1 MSSKDKKT
9 ASNLGKSES
18 NLGKS
23 ASNLGKSK
31 SNFDNVTSNLGKSAS
46 NFDDNSSSNVGNKS
60 SSNVGNNPASKVDNT
75 PASDVDYKSASNV
88 GSNPAIS
95 GGNGPPDR
103 RRKPRDS
110 SDITLPI
117 PLDNLPEGNR
127 NFTTEFTDDYDTIS
141 GSIEPTDPAY
151 KPYPFALRPAP
162 DGKIHIYYGV
172 LVHQIN
178 RMVFDV
184 DGFVEQAGLT
194 DPETIAPSNFDGED
208 GNRYRFYELDW
219 RGDVYLYWTTD
230 SAGVVQ
236 TCVIQEEK
244 GETKTLPDP
253 DDDSAGGKFSVKIG
267 TVPSYEIADLDQNIS
282 SDFYWISAFSV
293 QEETSTGGSDSGSDK
308 STAIVPMDWHDKGY
322 GALFTMESNEV
333 LFEFVL
339 RDVPVTGAITTVQ
352 IDDRFLAVCEPD
364 SLVVTGIVGDKAGA
378 VGAVVEENEVI
389 LSAWPLPFL
398 RPTKATLKLTGVRKG
413 FRNFDM
419 PERSEEQFTANE
431 KFINSAYPRNK

>member
-1 MSSKDKKT
+1 
-9 ASNLGKSES
+9 LGKSP
-18 NLGKS
+18 
-23 ASNLGKSK
+23 
-31 SNFDNVTSNLGKSAS
+31 SNFDGKSPSNFDGKSAS
-46 NFDDNSSSNVGNKS
+46 NFDD
-60 SSNVGNNPASKVDNT
+60 T
-75 PASDVDYKSASNV
+75 QASDVS
-88 GSNPAIS
+88 
-95 GGNGPPDR
+95 
-103 RRKPRDS
+103 
-110 SDITLPI
+110 I

-162 DGKIHIYYGV
+162 DGKMHIYYGV

-194 DPETIAPSNFDGED
+194 DPETIAPSNFEGED
-208 GNRYRFYELDW
+208 GNRYRFYELGW

-230 SAGVVQ
+230 SAGVVE

-267 TVPSYEIADLDQNIS
+267 SVPSYEIADLDQIIS

-293 QEETSTGGSDSGSDK
+293 QEDTSGSDGGGGGGDSSSSSGSDK
-308 STAIVPMDWHDKGY
+308 STAIVPMGWHDKGY

-339 RDVPVTGAITTVQ
+339 RDVPVTGATTKVQ

-364 SLVVTGIVGDKAGA
+364 SMVVTGIVGDKAGA
-378 VGAVVEENEVI
+378 VGAVVEEDEVI
-389 LSAWPLPFL
+389 LSAWPLPCL

-413 FRNFDM
+413 FRNLDM
-419 PERSEEQFTANE
+419 PERSKEQFTANE